1 MRKIF
6 CMNYSSNKKNETMK
20 EFSFEFR
27 PHISHSVDF
36 EFNLFS
42 YKYHFNLNINL
53 FDLIYLDVCRT
64 TKEVDHAGWYYSLN
78 ILGLFVGGQ
87 YCSTKHADDSEID

>member
-6 CMNYSSNKKNETMK
+6 CMRYSSNEKKETMK

-27 PHISHSVDF
+27 PHISPNIDL

-42 YKYHFNLNINL
+42 YKYHFNLSINL

-64 TKEVDHAGWYYSLN
+64 TKETDHAGWYYGLN
-78 ILGLFVGGQ
+78 ILGLVVEGQ
-87 YCSTKHADDSEID
+87 YCSTKHVDDYDVD